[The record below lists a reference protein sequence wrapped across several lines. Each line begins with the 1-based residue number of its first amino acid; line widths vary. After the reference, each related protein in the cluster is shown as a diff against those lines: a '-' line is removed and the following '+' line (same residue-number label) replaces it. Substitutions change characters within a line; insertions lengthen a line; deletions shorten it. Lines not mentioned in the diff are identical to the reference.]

1 MSVVEV
7 QGISRLSFKQR
18 LRAHIDIARFDRS
31 IDNLF
36 VVPGMVIPLVAMPGR
51 LDRNILIHLA
61 LAAIAVT
68 LVAGSNCVL
77 SEVLDAPIDRLH
89 PIKRNRP
96 AALGLILPWVAY
108 TQWLAM
114 MVAGVGIGLMVSKHF
129 AVAAI
134 ALWVVG
140 CIFNLPP
147 LRAKRVPFL
156 DVLTE
161 SATNPLRLLLGWY
174 AVTSVLAPPVS
185 LLLCCWM
192 LSCYFVA
199 LKRFSKLSESMNSKI
214 TGAYRAS
221 FSHYKPEWLLA
232 STLFYACAGM
242 LFMGAFIML
251 FRIELILAFPLVAL
265 TMAVFLKRAFK
276 ASSAAQRP
284 GKFYYEPLL
293 VISLSA
299 TVLVLAILLFVRIPQ
314 LEHLIK
320 SPLPPSGTHGVASS
334 LSGN

>member
-7 QGISRLSFKQR
+7 QGISRLSFAQR

-36 VVPGMVIPLVAMPGR
+36 VIPGIVIPLIAMPGR
-51 LDRNILIHLA
+51 LDHHILIRLA
-61 LAAIAVT
+61 LAALAVT
-68 LVAGSNCVL
+68 LAACSNCVL
-77 SEVLDAPIDRLH
+77 SEVLDAPADRLH

-96 AALGLILPWVAY
+96 AALGLIVPWVAY
-108 TQWLAM
+108 AQWLAM
-114 MVAGVGIGLMVSKHF
+114 ATAGVGIGFLVSQRF

-134 ALWVVG
+134 ALWVMG
-140 CIFNLPP
+140 CIFNIPP
-147 LRAKRVPFL
+147 VRAKNVPFL
-156 DVLTE
+156 DVLIE
-161 SATNPLRLLLGWY
+161 SASNPLRVLLGWY

-192 LSCYFVA
+192 ISCYFVA
-199 LKRFSKLSESMNSKI
+199 LRRFSKLSESMNRKN
-214 TGAYRAS
+214 TGAYQAS
-221 FSHYKPEWLLA
+221 FGHYKPEWLLA
-232 STLFYACAGM
+232 SSLFYACAGM

-251 FRIELILAFPLVAL
+251 FRIELILAFPLVAFS
-265 TMAVFLKRAFK
+265 MAVFCKRAFK
-276 ASSAAQRP
+276 ASAAAQKP
-284 GKFYYEPLL
+284 VKFYYEPLL

-320 SPLPPSGTHGVASS
+320 SPLPQTGTHGVASS
-334 LSGN
+334 LSSN